1 MPLRSKSQSRLMHAV
16 DNDPS
21 LAAST
26 GVKASIA
33 HEFVEAGHGISQ
45 AKLPEHVPHK
55 KAEGG
60 RIPPGY
66 PPKFRW

>member
-1 MPLRSKSQSRLMHAV
+1 MPKFHHRV
-16 DNDPS
+16 IDPGTMYFDPRKDEVPPD
-21 LAAST
+21 L
-26 GVKASIA
+26 K
-33 HEFVEAGHGISQ
+33 ECKKR